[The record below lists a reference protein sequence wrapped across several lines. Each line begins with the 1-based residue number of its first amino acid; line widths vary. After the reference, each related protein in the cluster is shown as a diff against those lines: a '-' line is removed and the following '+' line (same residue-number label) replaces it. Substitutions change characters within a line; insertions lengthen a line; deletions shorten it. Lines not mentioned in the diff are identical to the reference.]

1 MVTHGLQHPF
11 CGLFAGMG
19 LGKTATALTIA
30 DTVLN
35 DTCEVSR
42 VLIIAPKKV
51 AQSVWEQEARNWSHL
66 QHLRFSKILG
76 TERQRKKA
84 LQAKADIYIINR
96 ENTPWL
102 VALSAGRF
110 RFDFIIVDESS
121 SFKNHDSLRFKA
133 LKTVLPA
140 LKRMVLLTGTPMPNS
155 FLDLWSQI
163 FLLDRGARLGERF
176 TGFRDKY
183 FEKDPYRPF
192 VWKLRSNSGDN
203 WAEKEIAAKISD
215 ICISLQEKD
224 YLQLPERI
232 DRIVELELTEVE
244 RKAYERFE
252 KDEVLKLADKEITA
266 VNAAGLT
273 NKLLQFANGAVYDE
287 DKTYHEVHVQK
298 LDRLE
303 EILEAKNGVVL
314 IEWAERLGFVPDG
327 ATAVRID
334 YLDEATRRITITEAA
349 GRPL

>member
-1 MVTHGLQHPF
+1 
-11 CGLFAGMG
+11 
-19 LGKTATALTIA
+19 
-30 DTVLN
+30 
-35 DTCEVSR
+35 
-42 VLIIAPKKV
+42 
-51 AQSVWEQEARNWSHL
+51 
-66 QHLRFSKILG
+66 
-76 TERQRKKA
+76 
-84 LQAKADIYIINR
+84 
-96 ENTPWL
+96 
-102 VALSAGRF
+102 
-110 RFDFIIVDESS
+110 
-121 SFKNHDSLRFKA
+121 
-133 LKTVLPA
+133 
-140 LKRMVLLTGTPMPNS
+140 MVLLTGTPMPNS

-303 EILEAKNGVVL
+303 EILE
-314 IEWAERLGFVPDG
+314 D
-327 ATAVRID
+327 
-334 YLDEATRRITITEAA
+334 AA
-349 GRPL
+349 GHPVLVAYSYQSDIARLKARFPHIRELQTDADVQDWNAGKIPLAAAHPASASWGLNLQAGGHIIVWFGLPWRLEIYQQFNKRLHRQGQLYPVIIHHLLMGQTADFDVLKALQFKENNQEVLMDLVKARIKKYLK